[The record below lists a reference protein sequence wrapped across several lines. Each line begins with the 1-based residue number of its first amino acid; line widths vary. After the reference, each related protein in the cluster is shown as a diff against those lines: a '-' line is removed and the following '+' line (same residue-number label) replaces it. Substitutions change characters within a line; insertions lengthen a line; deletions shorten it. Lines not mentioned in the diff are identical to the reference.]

1 MTKATIDLLAEYPVD
16 EITSRM
22 IAEASGTATNYISRY
37 FGGRDGLLLAVAGE
51 LSHRISALVRSR
63 QSVLDGDQGGNY
75 ITRIMTIPEVAMWFK
90 VYRYLTS
97 RNLPEI
103 HNREKPELVTSVEEA
118 ISLIFGLEGEDVA
131 VCANIFLTYIMG
143 NAAFGGF
150 LGTTDDQAEAALDA
164 MGTFVTT
171 LVERQQ
177 ARTGS

>member
-1 MTKATIDLLAEYPVD
+1 MTKATIDLLHTYPVD

-51 LSHRISALVRSR
+51 LSQRISDLVRSGE
-63 QSVLDGDQGGNY
+63 SVLDADRPGNY
-75 ITRIMTIPEVAMWFK
+75 IARIMSIPEVAMWFK

-97 RNLPEI
+97 RNLPEVYS
-103 HNREKPELVTSVEEA
+103 RQKPPLVISIEES
-118 ISLIFGLEGEDVA
+118 ISLIFGLQGDYVP

-150 LGTTDDQAEAALDA
+150 LGTSDDEAEAALTA
-164 MGTFVTT
+164 MAMFVTI
-171 LVERQQ
+171 LVQQERSD
-177 ARTGS
+177 TGS